1 VAAEQNLL
9 LSKARYAGGSGL
21 SLEVLDAIQ
30 MVNQIKLVIEEAL
43 SQLAMSVFKLNRLD
57 YSGAALE

>member
-1 VAAEQNLL
+1 VVAEQNLL

-30 MVNQIKLVIEEAL
+30 MVNQIKLAIEEAR
-43 SQLAMSVFKLNRLD
+43 SQLAVSVFKLNRLN
-57 YSGAALE
+57 YCGAAQE